1 MDKVSGKNGKLRT
14 HSVPR
19 LIKSLGTRTTQQKSR
34 VALDCLLFL
43 CTQDFILETEEDEA
57 FLEGI
62 SSKFDYDDILTM
74 VGLWWIWNLYLVD
87 KIPKNLFSKYIKKG
101 IRHGIREG
109 IRNSLKAVSGS
120 GSYGYGREGE
130 AEDGV
135 QSRELPLS
143 EEEGWQRLEAIADWL
158 DEAIEEEVRSGKLK
172 LE

>member
-1 MDKVSGKNGKLRT
+1 ME
-14 HSVPR
+14 
-19 LIKSLGTRTTQQKSR
+19 ISR
-34 VALDCLLFL
+34 PLDPDV
-43 CTQDFILETEEDEA
+43 QEFILETEEDEA

-120 GSYGYGREGE
+120 DYGDGGRGGGRDSYGREN
-130 AEDGV
+130 
-135 QSRELPLS
+135 RELPLS

-158 DEAIEEEVRSGKLK
+158 NQAIEEEVRLGE
-172 LE
+172 LELE

>member
-1 MDKVSGKNGKLRT
+1 MSANPENAFTKPSS
-14 HSVPR
+14 HS
-19 LIKSLGTRTTQQKSR
+19 LH
-34 VALDCLLFL
+34 
-43 CTQDFILETEEDEA
+43 TQDFILDTEEDEA

-120 GSYGYGREGE
+120 DSYGESSYGGRVA
-130 AEDGV
+130 AE
-135 QSRELPLS
+135 SRELPMS
-143 EEEGWQRLEAIADWL
+143 EEEGWQRLEAIAEWL
-158 DEAIEEEVRSGKLK
+158 GQAIEEEVRSGELK